1 MVTNFYLTVSQYFI
15 NLNSITIIYD
25 WPTTSDINRN
35 FLWSLEDIQFN
46 ISANMIPLHWIR
58 MPEERNHSELT
69 DLLHQNVELGCQ
81 VTIQIVYLKTKTL
94 YKLLQGYIALIENL
108 NDFLSAKY
116 EVQQFSTQRI
126 QDKIFLF
133 LGNWTSLDE
142 LFTNPVLQCNI
153 HILMYLSVYTIV

>member
-81 VTIQIVYLKTKTL
+81 VTIQILYLKKKKH
-94 YKLLQGYIALIENL
+94 Y
-108 NDFLSAKY
+108 
-116 EVQQFSTQRI
+116 
-126 QDKIFLF
+126 
-133 LGNWTSLDE
+133 
-142 LFTNPVLQCNI
+142 TNS
-153 HILMYLSVYTIV
+153 YRAT